1 MQGSAGWSGAWAR
14 GERSPRRTRAAAP
27 AIRESPRPAA
37 RRDGAGDAGGGA
49 GWTSGEFPTSPAFPL
64 FDPPPVAGVALAVV
78 LGLRRLRRE
87 ALIF

>member
-1 MQGSAGWSGAWAR
+1 MVGREREGNGA
-14 GERSPRRTRAAAP
+14 PRRTRAAAP

-37 RRDGAGDAGGGA
+37 RRDGAGDAGGGV

-64 FDPPPVAGVALAVV
+64 FDPPPVAGVALAVM